1 MLLLSERD
9 RDLRD
14 MGCDGGTIPKRHELV
29 KGPKKV
35 EKIDKNAELVA
46 RWYYCTLSQ
55 EKLKKPIVSCEL
67 GRLYNKDAVIEFL
80 LDKSPDKPHGDSAG
94 HIKSMKNIIELN
106 LSDNPAWMG
115 DKGNTKGD
123 TYDEQ
128 RAQFICPVV
137 GLEMNGKHRFSVL
150 RQCGCVFSERA
161 LKEIKTDVCHKC
173 GAGFQPDDLIL
184 LNGDKDEV
192 EELRKKMEDRR
203 LKAKMEKKS
212 KKSKAVE
219 SAPSNGETTEG
230 APGSSKTIDGKKDD
244 PKDKAGSGSSEESRP
259 SGISSTSSSSATKR
273 PNHDHGKSEAYKS
286 IFTSHSSAKRTKDQ
300 SSNWITHTAY
310 YF

>member
-1 MLLLSERD
+1 
-9 RDLRD
+9 

-55 EKLKKPIVSCEL
+55 EKLKRPIVTCEL
-67 GRLYNKDAVIEFL
+67 GRLYKKEAVIEFL
-80 LDKSPDKPHGDSAG
+80 LDKSPDKPHADSAA
-94 HIKSMKNIIELN
+94 HIKSIKNVIELN
-106 LSDNPAWMG
+106 LSDNPAWTG

-137 GLEMNGKHRFSVL
+137 GLEMNGKHRFCAL

-161 LKEIKTDVCHKC
+161 LKEIKTDICHKC
-173 GAGFQPDDLIL
+173 GEIFKDDDVIV
-184 LNGDKDEV
+184 LNGDKDEI
-192 EELRKKMEDRR
+192 EELRKKMEERR
-203 LKAKMEKKS
+203 LRAKMEKKS
-212 KKSKAVE
+212 KKAKPAERVAANDHTEEVAAGPSGTTNGSKTNTRDKISFVSSTESTEPDSSEKAVQ
-219 SAPSNGETTEG
+219 
-230 APGSSKTIDGKKDD
+230 SS
-244 PKDKAGSGSSEESRP
+244 
-259 SGISSTSSSSATKR
+259 SSSSAPKR
-273 PNHDHGKSEAYKS
+273 PFLIMDKKSEAYKS
-286 IFTSHSSAKRTKDQ
+286 IFTSHNSAKRTKDQ
-300 SSNWITHTAY
+300 SSNWVTHTAY